1 MAMVHPVLFW
11 GHWAGMAR
19 YCINGHGPPSA
30 VLGVTGPGWLGVVL
44 MAMVHPVLFCG
55 HWPGWLGIVLMAMVH
70 PVLF

>member
-30 VLGVTGPGWLGVVL
+30 VLGSLAGMARYCINGHGPPSAVLWSLGRD
-44 MAMVHPVLFCG
+44 G
-55 HWPGWLGIVLMAMVH
+55 
-70 PVLF
+70 